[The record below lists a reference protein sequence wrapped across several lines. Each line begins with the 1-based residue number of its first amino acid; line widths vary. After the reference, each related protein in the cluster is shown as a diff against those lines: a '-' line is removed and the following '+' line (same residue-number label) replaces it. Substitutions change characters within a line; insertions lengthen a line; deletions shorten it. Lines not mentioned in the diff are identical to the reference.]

1 MLMAR
6 QRGENAVSQ
15 ELDELLTRLEDL
27 VGVLEGL
34 DDAVV
39 RSQVF
44 ELLDG
49 VDVLHRFALTR
60 LTEELER
67 RGVAV
72 EELPDAHPAIGWLF
86 EAYGLGID
94 EQRAADLALETIRPF
109 VHSHGGEVEVLDVTD
124 GVVHVRLAG
133 ACSGC
138 TASDETLT
146 HGVEEALRDGLPGFV
161 RVTVEEDDAE
171 PHPPPGQTL
180 LQIQPGPP
188 EGFP

>member
-1 MLMAR
+1 M
-6 QRGENAVSQ
+6 SD
-15 ELDELLTRLEDL
+15 ELDELLARLEEL
-27 VGVLEGL
+27 VAALEGL

-39 RSQVF
+39 RGQVF

-49 VDVLHRFALTR
+49 VDVLHRFALSR
-60 LTEELER
+60 L
-67 RGVAV
+67 V
-72 EELPDAHPAIGWLF
+72 EELVRREVPLEALRDAHPAIDWLF
-86 EAYGLGID
+86 HAYGLGID
-94 EQRAADLALETIRPF
+94 EQQAADLALEAIRPF

-146 HGVEEALRDGLPGFV
+146 HGVEEALREGLPGFV